1 MVGRRKLPDLA
12 LNGIS
17 NALLISVPYPRS
29 FQWINFVVKYLQKG
43 YYWSSLALLVK
54 FSIIKFSI
62 FELVSLRNF
71 SLDQQFLFFGHK
83 LPKKCVPF

>member
-1 MVGRRKLPDLA
+1 MVGRRKLPDPA

-62 FELVSLRNF
+62 FELVSLQNF